1 MIKNLTKWMQ
11 GKGRPAPLPTPADLD
26 AAFARQDFAAAI
38 ALTRQLADEGN
49 AAALYRLG
57 EVFEHGLGVLQD
69 FGQALEW
76 YEKAAEAGFENA
88 WAKLGDFYL
97 AGRGTRSGE
106 GADADKAGAH
116 RLLDMLSVQPDH
128 AKALHWNRKAAQAGQ
143 ATAQAH
149 LALQYIYGLGIETD
163 RDEAE
168 RLFLSAAE
176 QGSVLAQRCLGMLYA
191 GGEDK
196 AAQYDLA
203 ERWFRAAS
211 EGGDAAACM
220 ALAMLIINGHAGSG
234 TDEDAYHLLGKAADE
249 GNVEA
254 MLYLGSLYRDGRGTA
269 QDLSVAETWFRRASV
284 RGNRN
289 ATLSLGFLLTE
300 MIEPRDYVSG
310 ASIFREAAEQGD
322 PVGQYVLG
330 KLYLAG
336 LGVPQDDEKAYGWLA
351 QAAEQE
357 LMQAIETLAALT
369 AGGRGVEAN
378 TSAAIRLFERA
389 AEAGSIDA
397 PYHKAMLMMG
407 QTQPG
412 AADDA
417 AIIALLKESASRGSA
432 AACIQLGV
440 LCASGERL
448 AQDYDKAARFYAS
461 AAKLG
466 SVDGLFNLAFLRL
479 QGLDPNPADAR
490 GGIALLE
497 EEAAQGHGP
506 ALWAL
511 HNIYREGRYTAADP
525 MKADFWLA
533 EAARQGSAAA
543 ATRLAERLD
552 EDGQGALPADVTTA
566 DVLAWL
572 EQAALRGDTGA
583 QVRMGLLYA
592 GGRYVPQDDETA
604 FRWMHGAAEA
614 GHVFAQAWMG
624 DVLFRGQGVI
634 RDEALAMQWY
644 AHAAA
649 QGHEGARAALG
660 STAQ

>member
-143 ATAQAH
+143 AAAQAH
-149 LALQYIYGLGIETD
+149 LALQYIYGLGIEAD

-176 QGSVLAQRCLGMLYA
+176 QGSVLASAASGCCMRAARTRPRNMTSPSA
-191 GGEDK
+191 G
-196 AAQYDLA
+196 
-203 ERWFRAAS
+203 FRAAS

-397 PYHKAMLMMG
+397 PYHKG
-407 QTQPG
+407 D
-412 AADDA
+412 ADDGA
-417 AIIALLKESASRGSA
+417 
-432 AACIQLGV
+432 
-440 LCASGERL
+440 
-448 AQDYDKAARFYAS
+448 DTAR
-461 AAKLG
+461 
-466 SVDGLFNLAFLRL
+466 
-479 QGLDPNPADAR
+479 R
-490 GGIALLE
+490 GG
-497 EEAAQGHGP
+497 
-506 ALWAL
+506 
-511 HNIYREGRYTAADP
+511 
-525 MKADFWLA
+525 
-533 EAARQGSAAA
+533 
-543 ATRLAERLD
+543 
-552 EDGQGALPADVTTA
+552 
-566 DVLAWL
+566 
-572 EQAALRGDTGA
+572 
-583 QVRMGLLYA
+583 
-592 GGRYVPQDDETA
+592 
-604 FRWMHGAAEA
+604 
-614 GHVFAQAWMG
+614 
-624 DVLFRGQGVI
+624 
-634 RDEALAMQWY
+634 
-644 AHAAA
+644 
-649 QGHEGARAALG
+649 
-660 STAQ
+660 